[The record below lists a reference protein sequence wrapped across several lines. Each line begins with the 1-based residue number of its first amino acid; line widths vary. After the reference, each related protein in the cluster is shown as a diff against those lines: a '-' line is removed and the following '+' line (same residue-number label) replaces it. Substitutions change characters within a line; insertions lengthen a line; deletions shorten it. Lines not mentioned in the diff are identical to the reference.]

1 MDMDVVPLPLGGVQY
16 CNDELTWF
24 NPQWSTNSSIPLPS
38 WCFQHGL
45 LVMIPPAFFFLFLPM
60 LFIQIR
66 LSHAR
71 PLPEDLLT
79 SMKQSLT
86 VLLIADRVLLLVR
99 LLWERLG
106 IGQMMALSEY
116 IGPIAQI
123 LTLLAILKLKQKL
136 LSHGIASAGVIFL
149 TWLLFVITGLPEF
162 YVYLKLGTDPKAVS
176 NLNTWR
182 YIAYL
187 VWYPLVCLQLL
198 LHCFTIKHFPPSSN
212 PNAKPS
218 PESQSSFLARQFVVW
233 FSRIVQEGKKRPL
246 STETLYD
253 LDEEMESEHLA
264 QEWNKRWQPAVK
276 LYNRRKEDARSHEA
290 YTSLHTVTEQTPLL
304 KEHEPRL
311 LRYGSHGECR
321 PPTEVHT
328 LEPPSI
334 VLRLAAIF
342 KWQFIGAL
350 AAKLV
355 SDVLQYANPLLLGE
369 LITYIEDPKAPMWR
383 GIALALL
390 MFASAETRSL
400 LMNNYLGLMLRT
412 AAKMQSILTLA
423 VYSKALKLS
432 HAARHEKSTLGEI
445 VNLMSIDVDRFQ
457 NITPQLQQLWSSP
470 FSLTLAI
477 VLLFATLGWPALGG
491 VLLLVLLVP
500 ANMIVAVKTK
510 KFQTQQMKCKDERQ
524 KLTGELL
531 LNGIRVVKLY
541 AWEEAMMQR
550 INEFRQKELQ
560 LIRKAQLIRTIVD
573 ILNVASPFL
582 VAMVSFSWFTLS
594 DPNNVLTSRIAFV
607 SLTVFSQLR
616 QPLFLMADLVGQFV
630 QVVVSNRRLKAF
642 LVADELDEEAVLRDH
657 DRNYKNAIEVET
669 ATFAWDPRSHSATLR
684 NISLQ
689 VESGGRLIVV
699 IGEIGSGKSS
709 LLDVLLGEMEKVQ
722 GFLAT
727 HGSMAYVPQRPFIQN
742 LTLRENILFNKP
754 YDHELYTKVIDACA
768 LELDIAALPDGSETE
783 IGEKG
788 ITLSGGQQARVS
800 LARAIY
806 RQADI
811 LLLDDPLSATDSIV
825 GRSIFEKALGPGS
838 LSASSTRILVT
849 HTSYPLPFADQ
860 IVVMQG
866 GEIARIGTFPEISN
880 DPEFASLIQTLQETP
895 PASGEESPVEHEVEE
910 FSSDHEHEGKSTVSS
925 RSKRTIKSP
934 SHSAKEQKKTLPSR
948 LIAEEFMETSRVK
961 RKVYWAY
968 IQSMGVLL
976 FLIFSVFL
984 TLNSV
989 STIVRNFWLSD
1000 WSNNAGNDSWS
1011 LGGRLGVFAALGVVE
1026 ICFMYGS
1033 TVSLIYGSVNSSF
1046 RLHGNLL
1053 QRIMHAPIWFFDTT
1067 PAGRILNR
1075 FGKDLEM
1082 VDLRLS
1088 STFRFFLICVLNVT
1102 SSIVVISISTP
1113 LFVLIVIPLAVIY
1126 FLTLTYFIPTSRQ
1139 LQRLTSVT
1147 ISPLY
1152 SSFSETLQGI
1162 TTIRAYGDS
1171 LQFYDQFRAKL
1182 DLFIKCK
1189 YHALI
1194 SRIWLGVRLEIMGS
1208 VVILSAAALAVL
1220 SKEFGYI
1227 SPGIVGLAVSYSLNM
1242 TFMLNFLIR
1251 SISEMESNI
1260 VAVERIEEYSQVEQ
1274 EPHTKNH
1281 QLKLPK
1287 NWPTHGNVVFRQ
1299 FSARYRAG
1307 LDACLKEI
1315 NLDLG
1320 IAGRTGAGKTSFSLA
1335 LFRLIQPMGG
1345 RIVVDGVNIQ
1355 ELDLHDLRSRISCIP
1370 QDPILFSG
1378 SLRFNLDPFY
1388 SHTDAELWSALEDV
1402 HLKPFVESLPS
1413 ALSYRIA
1420 EGGSNISVGQRQLI
1434 CMARAILRKSK
1445 IIVFDEATASVDLRT
1460 DHLIQQTMREKF
1472 EHSTVLTIAHRT
1484 ETIMDYDRIIVLDH
1498 GLLVELDTPQRL
1510 MENPKSVFYSMVH
1523 SHKAF

>member
-60 LFIQIR
+60 LLIQIR

-136 LSHGIASAGVIFL
+136 LSHGIASTGVIFL

-162 YVYLKLGTDPKAVS
+162 YF
-176 NLNTWR
+176 
-182 YIAYL
+182 
-187 VWYPLVCLQLL
+187 L
-198 LHCFTIKHFPPSSN
+198 LHCFTITHFPPSSN

-233 FSRIVQEGKKRPL
+233 FSRIVKEGKKRPL

-276 LYNRRKEDARSHEA
+276 LYNRRKEDARSYNA
-290 YTSLHTVTEQTPLL
+290 YTSLHTVTEKTPLL

-311 LRYGSHGECR
+311 MRYGSRGECR
-321 PPTEVHT
+321 PPKEVHT

-342 KWQFIGAL
+342 KWQFIAAM
-350 AAKLV
+350 AAKLISTFSRPESSHV
-355 SDVLQYANPLLLGE
+355 AGH
-369 LITYIEDPKAPMWR
+369 
-383 GIALALL
+383 
-390 MFASAETRSL
+390 
-400 LMNNYLGLMLRT
+400 RT
-412 AAKMQSILTLA
+412 G
-423 VYSKALKLS
+423 V
-432 HAARHEKSTLGEI
+432 
-445 VNLMSIDVDRFQ
+445 VD
-457 NITPQLQQLWSSP
+457 
-470 FSLTLAI
+470 
-477 VLLFATLGWPALGG
+477 
-491 VLLLVLLVP
+491 
-500 ANMIVAVKTK
+500 
-510 KFQTQQMKCKDERQ
+510 
-524 KLTGELL
+524 
-531 LNGIRVVKLY
+531 
-541 AWEEAMMQR
+541 
-550 INEFRQKELQ
+550 ELQ
-560 LIRKAQLIRTIVD
+560 LIRKAQLIRTIID

-582 VAMVSFSWFTLS
+582 VALVSFSWFTLS

-616 QPLFLMADLVGQFV
+616 QPLFLMADLVGHFV

-657 DRNYKNAIEVET
+657 DRNYKNAIEIET

-689 VESGGRLIVV
+689 CRGTR
-699 IGEIGSGKSS
+699 
-709 LLDVLLGEMEKVQ
+709 
-722 GFLAT
+722 
-727 HGSMAYVPQRPFIQN
+727 
-742 LTLRENILFNKP
+742 
-754 YDHELYTKVIDACA
+754 
-768 LELDIAALPDGSETE
+768 
-783 IGEKG
+783 
-788 ITLSGGQQARVS
+788 
-800 LARAIY
+800 
-806 RQADI
+806 
-811 LLLDDPLSATDSIV
+811 
-825 GRSIFEKALGPGS
+825 RS
-838 LSASSTRILVT
+838 
-849 HTSYPLPFADQ
+849 
-860 IVVMQG
+860 
-866 GEIARIGTFPEISN
+866 N
-880 DPEFASLIQTLQETP
+880 
-895 PASGEESPVEHEVEE
+895 EVEE
-910 FSSDHEHEGKSTVSS
+910 FASDHEHEGKSTVSS

-934 SHSAKEQKKTLPSR
+934 SHSAKELKKPLPNR
-948 LIAEEFMETSRVK
+948 LIADEFMETSRVK

-976 FLIFSVFL
+976 FLIFSLLL

-1011 LGGRLGVFAALGVVE
+1011 LGGRLGVFAGLGVVE

-1033 TVSLIYGSVNSSF
+1033 TVALIYGSVNSSF

-1113 LFVLIVIPLAVIY
+1113 LFILI
-1126 FLTLTYFIPTSRQ
+1126 
-1139 LQRLTSVT
+1139 
-1147 ISPLY
+1147 
-1152 SSFSETLQGI
+1152 
-1162 TTIRAYGDS
+1162 
-1171 LQFYDQFRAKL
+1171 
-1182 DLFIKCK
+1182 CK
-1189 YHALI
+1189 YHTLM

-1274 EPHTKNH
+1274 EPHTKNP

-1287 NWPTHGNVVFRQ
+1287 NWPTHGQ
-1299 FSARYRAG
+1299 H
-1307 LDACLKEI
+1307 ACLKEI
-1315 NLDLG
+1315 NLDVRAGEKLG

-1355 ELDLHDLRSRISCIP
+1355 ELDLHDLR
-1370 QDPILFSG
+1370 
-1378 SLRFNLDPFY
+1378 
-1388 SHTDAELWSALEDV
+1388 
-1402 HLKPFVESLPS
+1402 
-1413 ALSYRIA
+1413 
-1420 EGGSNISVGQRQLI
+1420 GSNISVGQRQLI
-1434 CMARAILRKSK
+1434 SMARAILRKSK

-1460 DHLIQQTMREKF
+1460 DQLIQATMREKF

-1484 ETIMDYDRIIVLDH
+1484 ETIMDYDRIMVLDH
-1498 GLLVELDTPQRL
+1498 GHLVELDTPQRL
-1510 MENPKSVFYSMVH
+1510 LENPKSVFYSMIFESICGASSLPIVSPSSFDAAAGH
-1523 SHKAF
+1523 SH